1 MQSGDVVFQ
10 GRKEGRKG
18 CVARRPE
25 IKAIYSKDFPRSV
38 LATHEREYDEW
49 SMRRSSVVRRETVH
63 GSRAF
68 SSRFLCSER

>member
-38 LATHEREYDEW
+38 LATHERERMM
-49 SMRRSSVVRRETVH
+49 SGR
-63 GSRAF
+63 
-68 SSRFLCSER
+68 